1 MKGIDVSAWQ
11 GTIDWKKV
19 KDDGVEAVILKAGG
33 SDDGFYTDSKF
44 EENYKGATSVGLKV
58 GAYYFIGS
66 KCVSKIDGE
75 ADAGRFLNILK
86 GKKFNMPIYIDV
98 ESTSPEDKDR
108 VTNAVS
114 AFCTYCERAGWFIGI
129 YGSEVSTFRDRLN
142 DAKLKSFAHWVA
154 CYGNEKPAIPYIGWQ
169 YSSEGK
175 VSGIDGYVDMDEF
188 DDVSDAIISHGL
200 NGYANKVQTAI
211 VTPKTKIVEVNK
223 KSNDEL
229 AKEVLKGLWGDG
241 DDRKAKLEKAGYSY
255 DAVQDIVNKTVQGVD
270 GYKIGSTYTVVTPY
284 GLNIRLTASK
294 TSSIVGTLMT
304 GTKVTPTAI
313 HSGRDYTWLKV
324 AKGYI
329 CAREGNERYIK

>member
-1 MKGIDVSAWQ
+1 MRGIDVSAWQ
-11 GTIDWKKV
+11 GDINWKKV

-33 SDDGFYTDSKF
+33 SDDGFYKDSKF

-75 ADAGRFLNILK
+75 ADASRFLNILK

-114 AFCTYCERAGWFIGI
+114 AFCTYLERAGWFVGI

-154 CYGNEKPAIPYIGWQ
+154 CYGSEKPAIPYIGWQ
-169 YSSEGK
+169 YLSEGK

-200 NGYANKVQTAI
+200 NGYANKIEPSVVLPSQKVI
-211 VTPKTKIVEVNK
+211 EIKH
-223 KSNDEL
+223 KSNDEI
-229 AKEVLKGLWGDG
+229 ADEVLKGLWGNG
-241 DDRKAKLEKAGYSY
+241 VDREKKLTNAGYNYNAIQEIVNNKCKAK
-255 DAVQDIVNKTVQGVD
+255 QTI
-270 GYKIGSTYTVVTPY
+270 TYTVKSGDTLSYIADMY
-284 GLNIRLTASK
+284 GTTYQHLADINGIKDPNI
-294 TSSIVGTLMT
+294 IYVGQ
-304 GTKVTPTAI
+304 V
-313 HSGRDYTWLKV
+313 LK
-324 AKGYI
+324 
-329 CAREGNERYIK
+329 IK

>member
-11 GTIDWKKV
+11 GTIDWAKV
-19 KDDGVEAVILKAGG
+19 KSDGVEAVILKAGG

-75 ADAGRFLNILK
+75 ADASRFLNILK

-154 CYGNEKPAIPYIGWQ
+154 CYGSEKPAIPYIGWQ

-175 VSGIDGYVDMDEF
+175 VSGIDGYVDMDDF

-200 NGYANKVQTAI
+200 NGYANKIEPSVVLPSQKVI
-211 VTPKTKIVEVNK
+211 EIKH
-223 KSNDEL
+223 KSNDEI
-229 AKEVLKGLWGDG
+229 ADEVLKGLWGNG
-241 DDRKAKLEKAGYSY
+241 ADREKKLTNAGYNYNAIQEIVNNKCKAK
-255 DAVQDIVNKTVQGVD
+255 QTI
-270 GYKIGSTYTVVTPY
+270 TYTVKNGDTLSYIADVY
-284 GLNIRLTASK
+284 GTTYQHLADINGIKDPNI
-294 TSSIVGTLMT
+294 IYVGQ
-304 GTKVTPTAI
+304 V
-313 HSGRDYTWLKV
+313 LK
-324 AKGYI
+324 
-329 CAREGNERYIK
+329 IK

>member
-11 GTIDWKKV
+11 GTIDWAKV
-19 KDDGVEAVILKAGG
+19 KNDGVEAVILKAGG

-75 ADAGRFLNILK
+75 ADASRFLNILK

-154 CYGNEKPAIPYIGWQ
+154 CYGKEKPAIPYVGWQ
-169 YSSEGK
+169 YSSTGK
-175 VSGIDGYVDMDEF
+175 VDGINGNVDMDEF
-188 DDVSDAIISHGL
+188 DDLSDAIISHGL
-200 NGYANKVQTAI
+200 NGYANRVQTAV
-211 VTPKTKIVEVNK
+211 VTPTNKIVEVKK
-223 KSNDEL
+223 KSD
-229 AKEVLKGLWGDG
+229 KEVAEEVLNGLWGNGNARVKRLTD
-241 DDRKAKLEKAGYSY
+241 AGYNY
-255 DAVQDIVNKTVQGVD
+255 DSIQSIVNDMLRDVD
-270 GYKIGSTYTVVTPY
+270 GYRVGNTYTVVTPY
-284 GLNIRLTASK
+284 GLNVRKGPSK
-294 TSSIVGTLMT
+294 DYDIVKALST
-304 GTKVTPTAI
+304 GAKVVSAEI
-313 HSGRDYTWLKV
+313 
-324 AKGYI
+324 KGYRDSTWMKISEGWI
-329 CAREGNERYIK
+329 CAREGNDRFVK